1 MTEPTGP
8 ARNSSL
14 RIVKAPGKSFS
25 CREAQTVTANIVPAG
40 PFRHAP
46 FPNLAARMCG
56 NICPFAEMI

>member
-25 CREAQTVTANIVPAG
+25 CREAQTVMANIVLAG
-40 PFRHAP
+40 PFRHAHHASDP
-46 FPNLAARMCG
+46 AARGHFPCR
-56 NICPFAEMI
+56 EMS